1 MIEQKRYILH
11 FLIFFSFN
19 IYSQECTIL
28 SPNNYGDCEDF
39 IGYVWSGEF
48 CTSVY
53 GCDTG
58 NDNEYFFDNFESC
71 DITCNP
77 AFPLGDLNND
87 YLINISDIISLVSI
101 ILSINSDTDNI
112 LFNINGDINFDNEL
126 NISDVIILVN
136 YILTDQ
142 DNRDSWQIINEDI
155 LSLKCS
161 QCHYDGSFYAE
172 TSNLILTQDIAYNQL
187 LNRVPNNSSAADD
200 NLFLIS
206 NNSGLLGLLQSYF
219 WEKINIKNENHFYSE
234 HPQYGE
240 LMPLG
245 GPFLTNGELNFIKQ
259 WIWEGAPETGS
270 IVDPI
275 ILNDLSIYEASE
287 FEPLDPPINGLQYHI
302 GPFEVYPN
310 TEREFLYYVPPVEGT
325 YYINKIEIAMS
336 PGSHHFIAYMFPDN
350 YGTPPNTYEYRD
362 IHYPYIDEFLSNGTV
377 NFEWVNNVQTL
388 QGHTFVTGTQWPSW
402 SYDLPPGI
410 ALEFNSNFGFDLNPH
425 YFNYTDEVIQGE
437 VYVNL
442 HAVLPQE
449 INKIAGVMQLGNQDI
464 SLPPGEETTLS
475 KTYSYYEIINNL
487 TIENPPGLDQINIFQ
502 LFSHAHQLMTQFD
515 IFINYGNG
523 EQELIYTALD
533 YEHPPILSLDPPLT
547 LNLGESLTASV
558 KYNNTTNN
566 YVNFGL
572 LSTDEMMIIFGL
584 LYLD

>member
-19 IYSQECTIL
+19 IYAQECTIL

-39 IGYVWSGEF
+39 IGYVWNGEF
-48 CTSVY
+48 CAPVY
-53 GCDTG
+53 GCNTG
-58 NDNEYFFDNFESC
+58 NDNEYFFGDFESC
-71 DITCNP
+71 DITCSP
-77 AFPLGDLNND
+77 VFPVGDLNND

-101 ILSINSDTDNI
+101 ILSISSDTDNI
-112 LFNINGDINFDNEL
+112 LFNTNGDINFDNEL
-126 NISDVIILVN
+126 NVSDVIILVN

-172 TSNLILTQDIAYNQL
+172 TSNLILTEDIAYNQL
-187 LNRVPNNSSAADD
+187 LNRVPNNSSAEDD

-206 NNSGLLGLLQSYF
+206 NSSGLLGILQSYF

-275 ILNDLSIYEASE
+275 ILNDLSIYEAPE

-310 TEREFLYYVPPVEGT
+310 TEREFLYYVPPVDGT
-325 YYINKIEIAMS
+325 YYINKIEIAMA

-350 YGTPPNTYEYRD
+350 YGAPPNTYEYRD

-377 NFEWVNNVQTL
+377 NFQWVNNVQTL

-547 LNLGESLTASV
+547 LNLGESLTARV